1 MLSIFFEVQRV
12 AIFGLLLILAN
23 STIMRSYSSAATTL
37 KERTAVMANLS
48 AYQGV
53 GFILGPRK
61 PFNIVIESSLIGQL
75 LL

>member
-1 MLSIFFEVQRV
+1 MFWIV
-12 AIFGLLLILAN
+12 LAN

-37 KERTAVMANLS
+37 TERTAVMANLS

-61 PFNIVIESSLIGQL
+61 FEFAFS
-75 LL
+75 